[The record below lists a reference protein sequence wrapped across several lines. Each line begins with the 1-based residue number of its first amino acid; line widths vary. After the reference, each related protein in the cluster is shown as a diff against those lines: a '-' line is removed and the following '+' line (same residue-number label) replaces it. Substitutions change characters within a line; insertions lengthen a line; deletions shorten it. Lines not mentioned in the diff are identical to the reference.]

1 MRRILS
7 AMLLFLVGMAVASA
21 QTSNGTV
28 IGAVTDNTG
37 GAIVGAT
44 VTLTSVDNGAIRTTT
59 TSQDGTYRI
68 ESVLAGVYNV
78 SAAAAG
84 FETTINKG
92 LQVPGSE
99 IVTASLVLKVGS
111 TSDKVEVSADNAVL
125 NTDNGQLS
133 GTIGELEISSLPIAT
148 LNPYELALTLPGVMN
163 TQVGGFSNGV
173 DFNVGGGRPRANNF
187 LIEGQ
192 DNNDAGIQGQ
202 GLQPGNDEAVK
213 EVTIIENAYTA
224 EYGHGAGSVSNLIY
238 KSGTNE
244 WHGAVFERLENSS
257 LDTIDV
263 NEKYFQAQCLN
274 QGGTAAQ
281 CQPVVAKYRENLPG
295 FRIGGPV
302 LKQKVFAFA
311 SYQWDYFRS
320 TASLASLAVPTANG
334 FTTLANF
341 SSNPRV
347 ANLVKAYGG
356 LVGVNSGLTPAIP
369 LGPDP
374 VTGVDRGTVEMGSV
388 KRNLGADDNA
398 PELDLKG
405 DYIPSDK
412 DTLTL
417 RFIRTRFTAPY
428 DVFNFTG
435 QLPGFDSDQDGTSY
449 NTGIVE
455 THVFSPNVV
464 NEVRLSYGRIG
475 FAFGLPASTL
485 ANPLYNQPAVSISDM
500 TGYGIPN
507 NIPQGRFHNT
517 YQLQDTISWTR
528 GKHFF
533 KIGEDLADIRV
544 MDQIPFNFYGTI
556 GFNKD
561 TNPTPTP
568 GGGSTVYTGL
578 ANLIDDF
585 GGPSSSVAQNFGSPI
600 AQPRL
605 FSQNYFAQDT
615 YRPIP
620 TLSLDLGFRYEY
632 NGAPFNATGTPYP
645 GIDESNISCFPL
657 TPGASCNTK
666 QQADGGQWGPRAG
679 IAYSPTVFGQHKTVF
694 RAGYGVFYD
703 VVFTN
708 IIDNIQ
714 ASAPNAAS
722 PLITSSSTANG
733 NRGSSSWYERFTTL
747 NKAPLAGNTA
757 EPIVNHL
764 LSPRTMHWNLNIEQE
779 LPWSTSF
786 QVGYVGERGEHLY
799 GNTQLNPFVDDW
811 FTGDRITNARG
822 SIVVRDNS
830 DDSEYAGVW
839 SEVDHKFNHQ
849 FLFRASYTFGKNMD
863 DGSEIFT
870 PGGTNESSYQFSRYP
885 THRGTTDWGPS
896 EYDHRQRLVL
906 SYVYTPSVWH
916 TEGGM
921 KVLGNVVNHWA
932 LAGVTQFQSGSTHN
946 VEDGFDVDGDGIA
959 NDRPILGNPKAPLA
973 TYAVDNA
980 WFTGVSD
987 GTLCAGP
994 SFWYTNDNCHQ
1005 VTADSVHWIV
1015 PGPGV
1020 HPNTPIGR
1028 NSYYGPGYQQWDVNV
1043 QRSFKLGER
1052 VTFDFRGE
1060 LFNVFNHG
1068 QVDTSNSVAGLT
1080 LENTSLV
1087 SGINTDQFN
1096 NNGTNVFASPYPA
1109 TNGHRH
1115 ARFYARFSF

>member
-1 MRRILS
+1 
-7 AMLLFLVGMAVASA
+7 MLFVGIAIANA

-28 IGAVTDNTG
+28 IGAVTDSTG
-37 GAIVGAT
+37 SAIVGAT
-44 VTLTSVDNGAIRTTT
+44 VTITSLDNGAVRTTT
-59 TSQDGTYRI
+59 TNQDGTYRI
-68 ESVLAGVYNV
+68 ESVLAGVYNI
-78 SAAAAG
+78 SASAPG
-84 FETTINKG
+84 FETTVNKG
-92 LQVPGSE
+92 QQVPSST
-99 IVTASLVLKVGS
+99 IVTSSLVLRVGQ

-213 EVTIIENAYTA
+213 EVTILENAYTA

-238 KSGTNE
+238 KSGTNQ
-244 WHGAVFERLENSS
+244 WHGAVYERLQNSS
-257 LDTIDV
+257 LDTVDK
-263 NEKYFQAQCLN
+263 NEHFN
-274 QGGTAAQ
+274 GITSNN
-281 CQPVVAKYRENLPG
+281 KYRENQPG
-295 FRIGGPV
+295 FRVGGPIIHN
-302 LKQKVFAFA
+302 KVFAFA

-320 TASLASLAVPTANG
+320 TANLASLTIPTSAG
-334 FTTLANF
+334 FATLGSY

-347 ANLVKAYGG
+347 ANLIKAYGG
-356 LVGVNSGLTPAIP
+356 LQGTNGGTKTTPPAIA

-374 VTGVDRGTVEMGSV
+374 VTGADRGTVEMGTV
-388 KRNLGADDNA
+388 ERNLGADDNA
-398 PELDLKG
+398 PEIDLKG

-417 RFIRTRFTAPY
+417 RFVRTRFTAPF
-428 DVFNFTG
+428 DVFNFDS

-464 NEVRLSYGRIG
+464 NEFRLSYGRIG
-475 FAFGLPASTL
+475 FTFGLPASTL
-485 ANPLYNQPAVSISDM
+485 ANPLYNQPAVTISNM
-500 TGYGIPN
+500 TGYGIPGG
-507 NIPQGRFHNT
+507 IPQGRFHNT
-517 YQLQDTISWTR
+517 YQLQDTVSWIH

-533 KIGEDLADIRV
+533 KFGEDIADIRV
-544 MDQIPFNFYGTI
+544 RDQVPFNFYGSI
-556 GFNKD
+556 GFAKD
-561 TNPTPTP
+561 TS
-568 GGGSTVYTGL
+568 STTVAGQTVKYSGL

-585 GGPSSSVAQNFGSPI
+585 GGPASTVTQQFGSPV

-632 NGAPFNATGTPYP
+632 NGAPFNAHGTPYP
-645 GIDESNISCFPL
+645 GIDESNPSCFPL
-657 TPGASCNTK
+657 NPGATCKTA
-666 QQADGGQWGPRAG
+666 QQADGSDWGPRAG
-679 IAYSPTVFGQHKTVF
+679 IAWSPTLFGQQKTVVRSGF
-694 RAGYGVFYD
+694 GVFYD

-714 ASAPNAAS
+714 ATAPNAAS
-722 PLITSSSTANG
+722 PVITSSTKANG
-733 NRGSSSWYERFTTL
+733 NRGTSSWYEQFASL
-747 NKAPLAGNTA
+747 NKNPRATNSSD
-757 EPIVNHL
+757 PIVNHL
-764 LSPRTMHWNLNIEQE
+764 LSPRTLHWNLNVEQE
-779 LPWSTSF
+779 LPWATSF

-799 GNTQLNPFVDDW
+799 GNTNLNPFVNDN
-811 FTGDRITNARG
+811 FSGTRTIPTRG
-822 SIVVRDNS
+822 SIVLRDNS
-830 DDSEYAGVW
+830 DDSEYAGLW
-839 SEVDHKFNHQ
+839 SELDHKFNHQ
-849 FLFRASYTFGKNMD
+849 FLFRASYTYGKNMD

-885 THRGTTDWGPS
+885 TQRGTTDWGPS

-906 SYVYTPSVWH
+906 AYVWTPSVWH

-921 KVLGNVVNHWA
+921 KLVGNIVNHWA

-946 VEDGFDVDGDGIA
+946 VELGYDNDGDGIG
-959 NDRPILGNPKAPLA
+959 NDRPILGNRKAPMD
-973 TYAVDNA
+973 TYAFDA
-980 WFTGVSD
+980 SWLGETP
-987 GTLCAGP
+987 GTLCSGP
-994 SFWYTNDNCHQ
+994 SVWNTNDDCHV
-1005 VTADSVHWIV
+1005 VTPDQVHWIV
-1015 PGPGV
+1015 GEFGT
-1020 HPNTPIGR
+1020 HPTNPVGR

-1052 VTFDFRGE
+1052 FTLDFRGE
-1060 LFNVFNHG
+1060 LFNLFNHG
-1068 QVDTSNSVAGLT
+1068 EVDTFIPQLNET
-1080 LENTSLV
+1080 FLENTTLV

-1096 NNGTNVFASPYPA
+1096 DNGTNTFASPYPA
-1109 TNGHRH
+1109 TGGHRH
-1115 ARFYARFSF
+1115 ARMYVRISF